1 MESLDRPGRSTI
13 GISVVTEYLM
23 VERCYHV
30 QEGRPGTIDLFGWRP
45 RVQKSREELK
55 FRGARE
61 CPGLMEDQRKAC
73 MEISR

>member
-1 MESLDRPGRSTI
+1 
-13 GISVVTEYLM
+13 M